1 MDKRIVL
8 ACVVAVVCSILP
20 CRGDGVSTTQLK
32 KLGQVLLN
40 INDRYVDKVDAESLV
55 EAAIGGMLK

>member
-32 KLGQVLLN
+32 KLEQVLLN

-55 EAAIGGMLK
+55 